1 MARMLLSS
9 NAIFAFLP
17 LAAALLGS
25 GAPDAETAAAAWQRV
40 QSALAGT
47 PEAGPA
53 PEAAGASAIL
63 RLDGRVLGHGAALA
77 SADRS
82 CIDAA
87 IAEAIALAEKDGEW
101 LAWAAR
107 PATLADAVT
116 LELELAGEPEPLTG
130 RTLADC
136 AQSLRPAL
144 DAMAVRRGTTMHWM
158 SASRL
163 QSMGLAA
170 RPTDGL
176 GLLMRRAGLADTDLP
191 SIDPAESVAVYR
203 LQTIRLAQSA
213 PRAAP
218 WLVLH
223 GERLVPASA
232 VSREACITAAERA
245 AAWLEGS
252 MLEEPGSPA
261 PVLLGDYGTIADRRQ
276 PMVAGTID
284 RLIAAWALAELATN
298 PVDRAPSWRA
308 RAAMLAAQA
317 NDAELDALAVRRAL
331 ALRTIAWCALT
342 RSGSDDERHAA
353 QAQVQALAAR
363 LAESVLEEAPA
374 DSIRALE
381 LAAAACVLSSGARV
395 LEPAALHGAIARAWD
410 ELPRASLVTEAE
422 WLLRAAAWSELAP
435 PPAPLVQD
443 ALRDVLMRVQLG
455 IGSASKELPS
465 DLAGAFQLAAANGQ
479 PSIGVSGLRPLAALV
494 RMVDVASDAATRERV
509 REACSAGARFVL
521 QLQVSADGAT
531 LLRQPRRCVG
541 GIRESMWEPRIRVAG
556 TAAAILV
563 LLDVAP
569 ALPLAGNLRNPS

>member
-1 MARMLLSS
+1 MLPSS
-9 NAIFAFLP
+9 NVTLAFLP
-17 LAAALLGS
+17 LAAALLGT
-25 GAPDAETAAAAWQRV
+25 GAPDADTAAAAWQRM
-40 QSALAGT
+40 QAALSGR

-53 PEAAGASAIL
+53 PDAAGASAIL
-63 RLDGRVLGHGAALA
+63 RLDGRVLGHGAALT
-77 SADRS
+77 SNDRS

-87 IAEAIALAEKDGEW
+87 IAEAIALAQKDGEW
-101 LAWAAR
+101 LAWVAR
-107 PATLADAVT
+107 PATLAEAVT
-116 LELELAGEPEPLTG
+116 LELELTGEPEPLTG

-136 AQSLRPAL
+136 AQSIRPAL

-158 SASRL
+158 PASRL

-191 SIDPAESVAVYR
+191 SIDPAESVAIYR

-218 WLVLH
+218 WIVLH

-245 AAWLEGS
+245 AGWLEAS

-284 RLIAAWALAELATN
+284 RLMAAWAFAELAAK
-298 PVDRAPSWRA
+298 PVNQARSWRA
-308 RAAMLAAQA
+308 RAAMLAAQP

-342 RSGSDDERHAA
+342 RSGSDDERRAA
-353 QAQVQALAAR
+353 QAQVQGLAAR
-363 LAESVLEEAPA
+363 LAKSVLEEAPA
-374 DSIRALE
+374 DAVRALE
-381 LAAAACVLSSGARV
+381 LAAAACAQSTGAGV

-422 WLLRAAAWSELAP
+422 WLLRAAAWSNLAP

-455 IGSASKELPS
+455 VGSASKELPP
-465 DLAGAFQLAAANGQ
+465 DLVGAFQLAAANGQ
-479 PSIGVSGLRPLAALV
+479 PSIGATGLRPLAALV
-494 RMVDVASDAATRERV
+494 RMVEATADPDTRERV
-509 REACSAGARFVL
+509 REACLAGARFVL
-521 QLQVSADGAT
+521 QLHVSADGST

-563 LLDVAP
+563 LLDVAQT
-569 ALPLAGNLRNPS
+569 LPPTENPPNPS

>member
-1 MARMLLSS
+1 MRRAS
-9 NAIFAFLP
+9 NLITAFLP
-17 LAAALLGS
+17 LAMSLLGA
-25 GAPDAETAAAAWQRV
+25 GPPDAETAAAAWQRM
-40 QSALAGT
+40 QAALSGT

-53 PEAAGASAIL
+53 PEAAAASAIL
-63 RLDGRVLGHGAALA
+63 RLDGRVLGHGAALDA
-77 SADRS
+77 ADRS

-203 LQTIRLAQSA
+203 LQSIRLAQSA
-213 PRAAP
+213 PGSSP

-232 VSREACITAAERA
+232 VSRDACIAAAERA
-245 AAWLEGS
+245 AAWLDACF
-252 MLEEPGSPA
+252 LDEPGSPA
-261 PVLLGDYGTIADRRQ
+261 PILLGDYGTIADRRQ

-284 RLIAAWALAELATN
+284 RLMAAWALAELATN

-308 RAAMLAAQA
+308 RAVVLAVQPG
-317 NDAELDALAVRRAL
+317 DADLDAVSMRRAT

-342 RSGSDDERHAA
+342 RSGSDDERRAA
-353 QAQVQALAAR
+353 QAEVNALSAS
-363 LAESVLEEAPA
+363 LAKTVAEEATA
-374 DSIRALE
+374 DAARALE
-381 LAAAACVLSSGARV
+381 LAAAACAHSTGASV
-395 LEPAALHGAIARAWD
+395 LEPTALHGAIARAWD
-410 ELPRASLVTEAE
+410 ELPRASLVTDAE
-422 WLLRAAAWSELAP
+422 WLLRAAAWSGLAP

-494 RMVDVASDAATRERV
+494 RMVDVPSDAATRERV
-509 REACSAGARFVL
+509 REACRAGARFVL

-563 LLDVAP
+563 LLDVAQ
-569 ALPLAGNLRNPS
+569 ALPPAGNLRNPS

>member
-25 GAPDAETAAAAWQRV
+25 EAPDAETAAAAWQRM
-40 QSALAGT
+40 QAALAGT

-53 PEAAGASAIL
+53 PEAAAASAIL
-63 RLDGRVLGHGAALA
+63 RLDGRVLGHGAAL
-77 SADRS
+77 STTDRS

-87 IAEAIALAEKDGEW
+87 IAEAIASAQKDGEW
-101 LAWAAR
+101 LAWVAR

-158 SASRL
+158 PASRL

-170 RPTDGL
+170 RATDGL

-191 SIDPAESVAVYR
+191 SIDPAESVAIYR
-203 LQTIRLAQSA
+203 VPTIRLAQSA

-232 VSREACITAAERA
+232 VTHDACIAAAERA
-245 AAWLEGS
+245 AAWLEGCV
-252 MLEEPGSPA
+252 LDEPGSPA

-284 RLIAAWALAELATN
+284 RLMAAWAFAELAAR
-298 PVDRAPSWRA
+298 PGDRAPSWRA

-317 NDAELDALAVRRAL
+317 NDADLDPLAVRRAL
-331 ALRTIAWCALT
+331 ALRAIAWCALT
-342 RSGSDDERHAA
+342 RSGSDDERQAA
-353 QAQVQALAAR
+353 RTEVNSLAAR
-363 LAESVLEEAPA
+363 LVASVLEEAPA
-374 DSIRALE
+374 DPVRALE
-381 LAAAACVLSSGARV
+381 LAAAACVTSSGARV

-422 WLLRAAAWSELAP
+422 WLLRAAAWSGLAP

-455 IGSASKELPS
+455 IGSASKELPA
-465 DLAGAFQLAAANGQ
+465 DLVGAFQLAASNGQ
-479 PSIGVSGLRPLAALV
+479 PSIGATGLRPLAALV
-494 RMVDVASDAATRERV
+494 RMTASTADPGTRQRLD
-509 REACSAGARFVL
+509 EACRAGARFVL
-521 QLQVSADGAT
+521 QLQVSTDGAT

-563 LLDVAP
+563 LLDVAQT
-569 ALPLAGNLRNPS
+569 LPPTGNLPNPS

>member
-1 MARMLLSS
+1 MARMRRPSTLT
-9 NAIFAFLP
+9 IAFLP
-17 LAAALLGS
+17 LVLGCAGA
-25 GAPDAETAAAAWQRV
+25 GAPDAEIAAAAWDRMQA
-40 QSALAGT
+40 ALAGA
-47 PEAGPA
+47 PSGDLAPQIPA
-53 PEAAGASAIL
+53 ASAIL
-63 RLDGRVLGHGAALA
+63 RLDGRVLGHGAAM
-77 SADRS
+77 STSDRS

-87 IAEAIALAEKDGEW
+87 IAEAIASAQKDSEW
-101 LAWAAR
+101 LAWVAR
-107 PATLADAVT
+107 PATLAEAVT
-116 LELELAGEPEPLTG
+116 LELELGGEPEPLTG

-136 AQSLRPAL
+136 AESLRPAL
-144 DAMAVRRGTTMHWM
+144 DAMAVRRGTTVHWM
-158 SASRL
+158 PASRL

-176 GLLMRRAGLADTDLP
+176 GLLMRRAGLADADLP

-223 GERLVPASA
+223 GERLVPARA
-232 VSREACITAAERA
+232 VTRDACIAAAERA
-245 AAWLEGS
+245 AAWLEGCI
-252 MLEEPGSPA
+252 LDEPGSAA

-284 RLIAAWALAELATN
+284 RLMAAWAWAELAAQ
-298 PVDRAPSWRA
+298 PSDRAPSWRA
-308 RAAMLAAQA
+308 RAAVLAAQPD
-317 NDAELDALAVRRAL
+317 DADLDALSLRRVL

-342 RSGSDDERHAA
+342 RSGTDDERRAA
-353 QAQVQALAAR
+353 RTEVNLLAAR

-374 DSIRALE
+374 DAVRALD
-381 LAAAACVLSSGARV
+381 LAAAACVQSIDGRV

-422 WLLRAAAWSELAP
+422 WLLRAAAWSGLAP

-465 DLAGAFQLAAANGQ
+465 DLVGAFQLAAANGQ
-479 PSIGVSGLRPLAALV
+479 PSIGATGLRPLAALV
-494 RMVDVASDAATRERV
+494 RMKDATTDPGTRERLN
-509 REACSAGARFVL
+509 EACRAGARFLL
-521 QLQVSADGAT
+521 QLQVSTDGAT

-563 LLDVAP
+563 LLDLAQTLPP
-569 ALPLAGNLRNPS
+569 AEKVGNPS

>member
-1 MARMLLSS
+1 MARVLLSS

-17 LAAALLGS
+17 VAAALIGS
-25 GAPDAETAAAAWQRV
+25 GAPDAETAAAAWQRM
-40 QSALAGT
+40 QAALEGR

-53 PEAAGASAIL
+53 PKAAGASAIL

-77 SADRS
+77 AADRS

-87 IAEAIALAEKDGEW
+87 IAEAITTAQKDGEW
-101 LAWAAR
+101 LAWVAR
-107 PATLADAVT
+107 PSTLAEAVT
-116 LELELAGEPEPLTG
+116 LELELTSEPEPLAG

-158 SASRL
+158 PASRL

-213 PRAAP
+213 PRATP

-223 GERLVPASA
+223 GERLVPTSA
-232 VSREACITAAERA
+232 VSNDACIAAAERA

-252 MLEEPGSPA
+252 VLEEPGSPA
-261 PVLLGDYGTIADRRQ
+261 LVLLGDYGTIADRRQ

-284 RLIAAWALAELATN
+284 RLMAAWAFAELAAKT
-298 PVDRAPSWRA
+298 VDRAPSWRA
-308 RAAMLAAQA
+308 RAAMLAAQP

-342 RSGSDDERHAA
+342 RSGSDDERRAA
-353 QAQVQALAAR
+353 RTQVQSLAAR

-374 DSIRALE
+374 DAVRALE
-381 LAAAACVLSSGARV
+381 LAAAACAPSSGARV

-422 WLLRAAAWSELAP
+422 WLLRAAAWSQLAP
-435 PPAPLVQD
+435 PPAALVQD

-455 IGSASKELPS
+455 IGSAPKELPA
-465 DLAGAFQLAAANGQ
+465 DLVGAFQLAASNGQ
-479 PSIGVSGLRPLAALV
+479 PTTGASGLRPLAALV
-494 RMVDVASDAATRERV
+494 QMAQATPNPDIRDRV
-509 REACSAGARFVL
+509 HEACRAGARFVL
-521 QLQVSADGAT
+521 QLQVSADGAA

-556 TAAAILV
+556 TAAAIVV
-563 LLDVAP
+563 LLDVAQTLAP
-569 ALPLAGNLRNPS
+569 AENLPNPS